1 MSFSRAFLA
10 GMQAREARDR
20 RKEEEEK
27 KAALAEISAAKAE
40 ESVGYT
46 ADDGAALEAAAKSGQ
61 YIIGTK
67 TNEDGTFAGYT
78 VTPKADPTQTGTI
91 AMQGVTDFMGTRTAG
106 SMTEGQVNG
115 ARERAMAGVFMKQDP
130 VKGMRMMREVTQ
142 GEREDKRFGWEQ
154 ARNEREQRVAGEQDA
169 EKAFMTDLDARVGDW
184 MKTRVTGPDGAP
196 REMTMDDHLAGSQFR
211 AAQLVQA
218 GKMDAAGQVMKEYNA
233 QAFAKINLDTAQR
246 NEALGKAA
254 GALANGDFSQVK
266 DFYNRFTPDGAQVT
280 NITRGKNGEIV
291 IERTT
296 DDGQAL
302 PPTTMKDTGQILAAL
317 STFKDPMALY
327 NWSQNEFKNNMAVKA
342 NQRADRADARAG
354 AAADRAASNEGQ
366 ANKDKQARVDA
377 GVALFK
383 ERNPNATAAEL
394 AGVRAGILDAVPKAS
409 GIDSDY
415 KPDSFGSSGT
425 VTQRDKNGNVVI
437 TKINDKGQPGT
448 PITIGPPGRA
458 AAPGATGA
466 PPKIN
471 TQAELQKLERGARY
485 VAPDGSI
492 RIKQ

>member
-1 MSFSRAFLA
+1 
-10 GMQAREARDR
+10 
-20 RKEEEEK
+20 
-27 KAALAEISAAKAE
+27 
-40 ESVGYT
+40 
-46 ADDGAALEAAAKSGQ
+46 
-61 YIIGTK
+61 
-67 TNEDGTFAGYT
+67 
-78 VTPKADPTQTGTI
+78 VTPKADPTQTGQI
-91 AMQGVTDFMGTRTAG
+91 AQQGVTDFMGSRTAG
-106 SMTEGQVNG
+106 TMSEGQVSS
-115 ARERAMAGVFMKQDP
+115 ARQRALAGVIMKTDPVRGAQMVRDVTRDERDDKRFAFEDARNQRQQRLDTETDADKAFMKQ
-130 VKGMRMMREVTQ
+130 
-142 GEREDKRFGWEQ
+142 
-154 ARNEREQRVAGEQDA
+154 
-169 EKAFMTDLDARVGDW
+169 LDTEVGDW
-184 MKTRVTGPDGAP
+184 FKTKTANPDGTQRAA
-196 REMTMDDHLAGSQFR
+196 TFDDHLAASQYR
-211 AAQLVQA
+211 PVRLLA
-218 GKMDAAGQVMKEYNA
+218 GGKADAAGQVMKEYNA

-327 NWSQNEFKNNMAVKA
+327 NWSQNEFKNNMATRA
-342 NQRADRADARAG
+342 DQRADRADARAG
-354 AAADRAASNEGQ
+354 AAAGRAESNEGQ